1 MISRYVLL
9 RKSGS
14 FMIILVY
21 FFRIQYIG
29 KTFRADRTNEFTVKR
44 VNDLSIC
51 PVLGLEKYV
60 NESKTLN
67 INLGNGYLFRALSAS
82 RKVVLDNPVTSAAMS
97 DRFKKYLSAVII
109 FEGETLHGLRGAC
122 AITLA
127 STGAGE
133 SVEKIMG
140 HVGWFS
146 KSSFKRYSRLSQ
158 MVNNNSVASMFSAV
172 ADTDTSHVSAMFD
185 QYGNKHCLSRAF

>member
-9 RKSGS
+9 SKIKKLHDNSGLLFS
-14 FMIILVY
+14 HTV
-21 FFRIQYIG
+21 G
-29 KTFRADRTNEFTVKR
+29 KTFRADRANEFTVKR

-60 NESKTLN
+60 NESKKLN
-67 INLGNGYLFRALSAS
+67 INLGNGYLFRSLSAS
-82 RKVVLDNPVTSAAMS
+82 RKVVLDNPVTSVAMS
-97 DRFKKYLSAVII
+97 DRFKKYLLAVNI
-109 FEGETLHGLRGAC
+109 FEGETSHGLRGAC

-133 SVEKIMG
+133 SAEKTMG
-140 HVGWFS
+140 HVGWIS
-146 KSSFKRYSRLSQ
+146 KSSFERHSRLSQ

-185 QYGNKHCLSRAF
+185 QYGNKHCLPKAF